1 MEMTE
6 MTGFDNP
13 AAVPPSEA
21 RRMIGEGRWQKPTSG
36 LSNGYTQANLVILPE
51 KYAYDFLLFCQRNP
65 RPCPLL
71 EVLDAG
77 DPAVTFLA
85 DHADIRTDV
94 PKYRIYRHGVLT
106 DEVADIKAFWQADF
120 VSFLIGCSFSFEQA
134 LLENDV
140 PVRQIEEQCNVPM
153 YRTNISCRP
162 AGVFS
167 GPMVVSMRPMTERQA
182 IRAIQVTSRFPSVH
196 GAPIHFGDP
205 AKIGIAD
212 LSRPDFGDAVTIRD
226 HEIPVFWACG
236 VTPQAAVMA
245 SRSEIAI
252 THAPGH
258 MFITDRKDTAFSIL

>member
-1 MEMTE
+1 MTE
-6 MTGFDNP
+6 FENLSGML
-13 AAVPPSEA
+13 PSKV
-21 RRMIGEGRWQKPTSG
+21 RQLIREGKWRKPTSG
-36 LSNGYTQANLVILPE
+36 LSNGYTQANLVILPQ

-71 EVLDAG
+71 EVLDTG
-77 DPAVTFLA
+77 DAIVKLMA
-85 DHADIRTDV
+85 DHADIRTEI
-94 PKYRIYRHGVLT
+94 PKYRIYKHGVLT
-106 DEVADIKAFWQADF
+106 DEVTDIKRMWREDF

-153 YRTNISCRP
+153 YRTNIPCRS
-162 AGVFS
+162 AGVFK

-196 GAPIHFGDP
+196 GAPVHFGDP
-205 AKIGIAD
+205 AKIGVSD
-212 LSRPDFGDAVTIRD
+212 LSHPDFGDAVTIHD
-226 HEIPVFWACG
+226 YEIPVFWACG

-245 SRSEIAI
+245 SRPEIAI

>member
-1 MEMTE
+1 MTE
-6 MTGFDNP
+6 FEHLADM
-13 AAVPPSEA
+13 PPSDV
-21 RRMIGEGRWQKPTSG
+21 RRLIREGGWRKPTSG

-71 EVLDAG
+71 EVLDSG
-77 DPAVTFLA
+77 DPIVKLMA
-85 DHADIRTDV
+85 DQADIRTEI
-94 PKYRIYRHGVLT
+94 PKYRIYQRGILT
-106 DEVADIKAFWQADF
+106 EEVADIKAFWRADF

-153 YRTNISCRP
+153 YLTNIPCKEAEAFKGSL
-162 AGVFS
+162 
-167 GPMVVSMRPMTERQA
+167 VVSMRPMTERQA

-196 GAPIHFGDP
+196 GAPVHFGAPD
-205 AKIGIAD
+205 KIGISD
-212 LSRPDFGDAVTIRD
+212 LSHPDFGDAVTIRD
-226 HEIPVFWACG
+226 DEIPVFWACG

-245 SRSEIAI
+245 SKPEIAI